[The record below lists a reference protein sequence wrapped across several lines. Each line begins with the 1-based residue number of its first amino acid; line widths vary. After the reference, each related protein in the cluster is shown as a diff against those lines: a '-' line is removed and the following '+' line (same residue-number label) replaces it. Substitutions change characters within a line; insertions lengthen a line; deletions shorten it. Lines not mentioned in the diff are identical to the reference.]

1 MCHVP
6 ISTSTHYFPSCAYED
21 RRGTVAL
28 SCDAFV
34 PPSATFLFLVSER
47 STSTSQQNI
56 LRNKLHESA
65 MLQSGS
71 LQLRYVSVFRTGLP
85 GRRCARTAWLKSVS
99 SHAMPAPRY
108 ALVKETTPMPCSSPA
123 DVWLKEAPRGKQL
136 SPRPSCN
143 PHARIAEKRHSCRSI
158 HDSQDS
164 QSECCV

>member
-1 MCHVP
+1 MQVMCHVP
-6 ISTSTHYFPSCAYED
+6 ISTSTHYFSSCAYED
-21 RRGTVAL
+21 RQGTVAL

-34 PPSATFLFLVSER
+34 LPLPLSCFKLVSER
-47 STSTSQQNI
+47 WTSTSQQNI

-65 MLQSGS
+65 MLQSGR
-71 LQLRYVSVFRTGLP
+71 LQLHYVSVFRTGLP
-85 GRRCARTAWLKSVS
+85 GRRCARIAWLKSVS

-123 DVWLKEAPRGKQL
+123 DVWLKEAPRGKQI

-143 PHARIAEKRHSCRSI
+143 PYAGTAEKRHSCRSI

-164 QSECCV
+164 